1 MTELKIRTIGTGL
14 GIELPHDVLDQL
26 KLHKGESLS
35 LEIMPDGNYRLA
47 NYNEVADEQLN
58 QIEDYM
64 HEEDA

>member
-1 MTELKIRTIGTGL
+1 MTELKIRTIGNGL